1 MIRTAVRYERPRS
14 RSGAWAG
21 RLGVFGILLFGF
33 AATGQRFGMLQ
44 TDNFVAITALSVL
57 FAALAL
63 LLGLVGIWR
72 LWSVG
77 AKGGRS
83 SFWGMMLALAVVIP
97 SAIGVAQFIEKPYL
111 RDISTDSL
119 DEPQF
124 LREPVFAE
132 SWLSSMVPPRRE
144 PTLAEQTAAY
154 PGLTGR
160 RYEGAIDRVST
171 AVAIVLDQRGIVIV
185 ETEGFNPVVPAELP
199 ELEEEA
205 TVEDNAV
212 ESTPPPEIVNP
223 PLPMPA
229 PRDPLTAAPIVR
241 PSRAVI
247 QGEASTPILA
257 IKSDVVIR
265 LIEEVETTRVDMRS
279 STRHAG
285 HDLGLNAGT
294 IERFLT
300 ALDAELLGV
309 AVD

>member
-1 MIRTAVRYERPRS
+1 LIRTAVRYERPRS

-21 RLGVFGILLFGF
+21 RMGVFAILLFGF

-44 TDNFVAITALSVL
+44 TDNFVAIAGLSLV

-63 LLGLVGIWR
+63 LLGLIGLWR

-83 SFWGMMLALAVVIP
+83 SFWGIMLAMAVVIP
-97 SAIGVAQFIEKPYL
+97 SAIGAAQFIEKPYL
-111 RDISTDSL
+111 HDISTDSV

-124 LREPVFAE
+124 LREPVFVQ
-132 SWLSSMVPPRRE
+132 SWLSRMVPPRQE
-144 PTLAEQTAAY
+144 PALAVQAAAY

-171 AVAIVLDQRGIVIV
+171 AVATVLDQRGIAIV
-185 ETEGFNPVVPAELP
+185 ETDGFNPVVTP
-199 ELEEEA
+199 ELLEPLDEEEI
-205 TVEDNAV
+205 EESAV
-212 ESTPPPEIVNP
+212 GSAPPPEILNP

-229 PRDPLTAAPIVR
+229 PRDPVSAAPLLR
-241 PSRAVI
+241 PSRVVI
-247 QGEASTPILA
+247 QGEASTPVLA

-265 LIEEVETTRVDMRS
+265 LIEEAETTRVDMRS
-279 STRHAG
+279 STRYAG
-285 HDLGLNAGT
+285 HDLGLNART